1 MPLAL
6 DEDSVDKLARKS
18 WGSAR
23 VARAGGSSRKLKI
36 PVTPQDAARW
46 FLRDMA
52 TSSGYIM
59 DPIPGADPLL
69 AGYGSYRPLL
79 TAPDPWYFAGVI
91 ALEVCKVIDFYP
103 PEYSAEVMRHVCEQC
118 DSVVGREGDDVAALA
133 MLIMGRLGIGAVLMR
148 GKAPDS
154 VLGKVM
160 MILMGSEKAVGARMP
175 APEAHRQLRAALKLG
190 NPVWWRVFRKRY
202 RLSFDP
208 EADLAAEQKLRPIL
222 EREDEMAIEEE
233 MERAAEKERLVRS
246 TGFAEAMAELAGT
259 ADLVLVLDK
268 PFTENQES
276 A

>member
-1 MPLAL
+1 M
-6 DEDSVDKLARKS
+6 
-18 WGSAR
+18 
-23 VARAGGSSRKLKI
+23 KI
-36 PVTPQDAARW
+36 PVLPQDAARW

-52 TSSGYIM
+52 SSSGYII
-59 DPIPGADPLL
+59 DPIPGSDPLL
-69 AGYGSYRPLL
+69 AAYGSYRPLL
-79 TAPDPWYFAGVI
+79 TAPDPWYFAGVL

-103 PEYSAEVMRHVCEQC
+103 PAFSDEVMRHVCEQC
-118 DSVVGREGDDVAALA
+118 DTVVGREGNDVAALA

-160 MILMGSEKAVGARMP
+160 MILMGSEKSIGSKMP

-208 EADLAAEQKLRPIL
+208 EADLAAEQVLRPI
-222 EREDEMAIEEE
+222 REAEEDAAIQD
-233 MERAAEKERLVRS
+233 MLERAAAKERAVAS
-246 TGFAEAMAELAGT
+246 TSFAEAMAELAET

-268 PFTENQES
+268 PIIDNHVP

>member
-1 MPLAL
+1 
-6 DEDSVDKLARKS
+6 
-18 WGSAR
+18 
-23 VARAGGSSRKLKI
+23 VARAGGSVRKLKI

-52 TSSGYIM
+52 SSSGYTIE
-59 DPIPGADPLL
+59 PVPGSDPLL

-118 DSVVGREGDDVAALA
+118 DRMVGREGDDVAALA

-148 GKAPDS
+148 GRAPDS

-160 MILMGSEKAVGARMP
+160 MILMGSEKSIGAKMP

-208 EADLAAEQKLRPIL
+208 EADLAAEQVLRPIL
-222 EREDEMAIEEE
+222 EREDEVAFQDE
-233 MERAAEKERLVRS
+233 MDRAAEKDRLVAS
-246 TGFAEAMAELAGT
+246 TGFAEAMAELAET
-259 ADLVLVLDK
+259 ADLVLVLDN
-268 PFTENQES
+268 PIVENHP
-276 A
+276 AV